1 MRASHAFAREDRRVS
16 WFHLISTFGVIAGA
30 AFLAAQPIAWP
41 LRVLASLLMGLTLVR
56 GFILVHDLH
65 HGAIFK
71 DSRLATWILDA
82 YGLLLVTPRTIWRS
96 SHNYHHA
103 HTARSDSESHGAF
116 TIWTTEQWRRATRL
130 ERIAHVIER
139 HPLTILLGYVTVF
152 LLNFGLLPFFREP
165 RRHADSA
172 VAFVLH
178 VGLGAGIWLVAGP
191 LTFLFAFLLPFLMAG
206 AFGAYLFYVQHAF
219 EGVVIHPKDAWSH
232 TTASLEGSSY
242 LKLGPVMRWFTG
254 NIGFHH
260 VHHLNPRIP
269 FYRLPEAM
277 RAIPE
282 LQQPT
287 TVTLG
292 LGDIR
297 RSFRLKLWDATNE
310 RMVGYRHAR
319 RTRTAAVALLPEPVA
334 EQRASAS
341 TT

>member
-1 MRASHAFAREDRRVS
+1 MRASHAFAREDRRTS
-16 WFHLISTFGVIAGA
+16 WLHLISTFGVIAGA
-30 AFLAAQPIAWP
+30 AILAALPLAWP
-41 LRVLASLLMGLTLVR
+41 LRALGSLLMGLTIVR

-71 DSRLATWILDA
+71 GSRLGTWILET

-130 ERIAHVIER
+130 ERAAHVIER

-152 LLNFGLLPFFREP
+152 LLNFGLAPFFRDP

-172 VAFVLH
+172 IAFVLH
-178 VGLGAGIWLVAGP
+178 LGLGAGIWLLAGSQ
-191 LTFLFAFLLPFLMAG
+191 TFLFAFLLPFLIAG
-206 AFGAYLFYVQHAF
+206 ALGAYLFYVQHAF

-242 LKLGPVMRWFTG
+242 LKLGPLMRWFTG

-277 RAIPE
+277 EAIPA

-287 TVTLG
+287 TVTLRPK
-292 LGDIR
+292 DIL

-319 RTRTAAVALLPEPVA
+319 RTRAAAVALLADSVA
-334 EQRASAS
+334 EHPAPAR